1 MSVTSIPAIGSIA
14 SVPGFKGC
22 NAMIDAAFSAM
33 RAQAAAW
40 GLVFQEVRSAA
51 AGDFSLEGFAFVAGS
66 DAADVQSWC
75 LRMTVTVEDKTMRCK
90 AVPLFNLTLNQGD
103 WYSPAALLG
112 GVYEQFEWVSG
123 DDSALEA
130 GAAFVKAV
138 NATFEQHLG
147 CNVRS
152 KQNQQIK
159 EMLINTLGVNLAGHA
174 KIGATDVVVKSASII
189 DMTPSLTVRSSDIEL
204 MRKIALMVVEHASAA
219 S

>member
-1 MSVTSIPAIGSIA
+1 MSVSSIPAIGSIA

-22 NAMIDAAFSAM
+22 NAMIEAAFSAM

-75 LRMTVTVEDKTMRCK
+75 LRMTVTVADKAMHCK
-90 AVPLFNLTLNQGD
+90 AVPMFNLTLNQGD
-103 WYSPAALLG
+103 WYTPAALLG

-123 DDSALEA
+123 DASAVDA

-138 NATFEQHLG
+138 NETFEQHLG

-152 KQNQQIK
+152 KQNQQTK
-159 EMLINTLGVNLAGHA
+159 EMLINALGVNLAGHA
-174 KIGATDVVVKSASII
+174 KIGATDVVVRTTSMI
-189 DMTPSLTVRSSDIEL
+189 DMTPSLTVRSGDIEL
-204 MRKIALMVVEHASAA
+204 MRKIAQLVVEHAATS
-219 S
+219 